1 VERAAARRRAGD
13 LRLYFPIARW
23 SACNAGRTGRLLA
36 VEKYVLAKRGLFDTD
51 ARRKPYAW
59 ELDEET
65 RLELDR
71 LLGQL
76 DTALAEDGTG
86 PG

>member
-1 VERAAARRRAGD
+1 
-13 LRLYFPIARW
+13 
-23 SACNAGRTGRLLA
+23 LA
-36 VEKYVLAKRGLFDTD
+36 VEKYVLAKRGLFQTD

-65 RLELDR
+65 RLELER

-76 DTALAEDGTG
+76 DAALAGGAEN
-86 PG
+86 